1 MRRLCS
7 SSSSPSSVVY
17 SSPAISSRPLV
28 RRTRSQHCFPAK
40 NTACASVI
48 NDTLG
53 TSLVLE
59 EEKKKKRGK
68 ERTSRRRK
76 ALLSIVLPLPLLSG
90 ADILGLDCAAR
101 AEENKQTS
109 AFFGAGDGQQL
120 VSYFRELSYRGVK
133 AATVGIA
140 DGREVVRVKFD
151 ESRLPFSDLLR
162 VYFRRVDASDGGGQ
176 FKERGE
182 RYAPV
187 IFAPDEAAYLEASR
201 VLRILG
207 ESQIFGNEDPSL
219 ALPVKIIQGQPS
231 TFEVLDGKNAALTKD
246 DLKKLLKK
254 SGRYR
259 FLDDEKT
266 GLWGLSSSRAFSF
279 FFTISSCSCSCSP
292 PSRHCNLITPEAFF
306 SFF

>member
-40 NTACASVI
+40 NAACASVI

-187 IFAPDEAAYLEASR
+187 IFAPDEVNFFLLVQSY
-201 VLRILG
+201 
-207 ESQIFGNEDPSL
+207 PTSL
-219 ALPVKIIQGQPS
+219 SL
-231 TFEVLDGKNAALTKD
+231 FR
-246 DLKKLLKK
+246 LKK
-254 SGRYR
+254 
-259 FLDDEKT
+259 T
-266 GLWGLSSSRAFSF
+266 F
-279 FFTISSCSCSCSP
+279 FFFLSTGRLPRSLQSVAHFGRESDFWERGPLACSSCEDH
-292 PSRHCNLITPEAFF
+292 SRPTFYLRGAGWQECCIDQR
-306 SFF
+306 